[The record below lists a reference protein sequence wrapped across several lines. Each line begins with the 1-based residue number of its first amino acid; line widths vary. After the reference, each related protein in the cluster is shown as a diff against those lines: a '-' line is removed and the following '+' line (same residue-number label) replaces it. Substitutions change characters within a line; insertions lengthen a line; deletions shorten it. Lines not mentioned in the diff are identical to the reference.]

1 MAGRFQRS
9 SVFITGASSGIGEA
23 LARAFALEGARL
35 ALAARRLERLESV
48 RQELMPAAAE
58 VLAVPCDVTSRPSLD
73 AAVAQTAE
81 AFGGIDV
88 AVANAGF
95 GVTGFFQDLSTA
107 DFRRQF
113 ETNVFGLLDTVYAV
127 LPHLR
132 ASKGR
137 LALISS
143 VSGRVGSPGSS
154 PYVASKF
161 AVTGLAASIYYDLRA
176 DGVSVTCI
184 EPGFVES
191 KIRMTDNAGRFHED
205 WNDPVP
211 PWLVVP
217 RDRAARAI
225 VSAIYKRKPE
235 AVITGHGKLAVWSA
249 RHFPRTV
256 RFIQRQA
263 VQRMPGNLL
272 AGPTR
277 KKP

>member
-1 MAGRFQRS
+1 MAGRFQGS

-127 LPHLR
+127 LPHVR

-143 VSGRVGSPGSS
+143 VSGRVGSPASS

-191 KIRMTDNAGRFHED
+191 EIRMTDNAGRFHED

>member
-1 MAGRFQRS
+1 MAGRFQGS

-127 LPHLR
+127 LPHVR

-143 VSGRVGSPGSS
+143 VSGRVGSPASS

-161 AVTGLAASIYYDLRA
+161 AVTGLAESIYYDLRA

-272 AGPTR
+272 AGSTR

>member
-1 MAGRFQRS
+1 MAGRFQGS

-48 RQELMPAAAE
+48 RQELIPAAAE

-127 LPHLR
+127 LPHVR

-161 AVTGLAASIYYDLRA
+161 AVTGLAESIYYDLRA

>member
-127 LPHLR
+127 LPHVR

-161 AVTGLAASIYYDLRA
+161 AVTGLAESIYYDLRA

>member
-127 LPHLR
+127 LPHVR

-143 VSGRVGSPGSS
+143 VSGRVGSPASS

-161 AVTGLAASIYYDLRA
+161 AVTGLAESIYYDLRA

-272 AGPTR
+272 AGSTR

>member
-127 LPHLR
+127 LPHVR

-143 VSGRVGSPGSS
+143 VSGRVGSPASS

-161 AVTGLAASIYYDLRA
+161 AVTGLAESIYYDLRA

-191 KIRMTDNAGRFHED
+191 EIRMTDNAGRFHED

>member
-1 MAGRFQRS
+1 MAGRFQGS

-48 RQELMPAAAE
+48 RQELIPAAAE

-127 LPHLR
+127 LPHVR

-143 VSGRVGSPGSS
+143 VSGRVGSPASS

-161 AVTGLAASIYYDLRA
+161 AVTGLAESIYYDLRA

-191 KIRMTDNAGRFHED
+191 EIRMTDNAGRFHED

>member
-1 MAGRFQRS
+1 MAGRFQGS

-127 LPHLR
+127 LPHVR

-143 VSGRVGSPGSS
+143 VSGRVGSPASS

-161 AVTGLAASIYYDLRA
+161 AVTGLAESIYYDLRA

-191 KIRMTDNAGRFHED
+191 EIRMTDNAGRFHED

>member
-1 MAGRFQRS
+1 MAGRFQGS

-48 RQELMPAAAE
+48 RQELIPAAAE

-127 LPHLR
+127 LPHVR

-143 VSGRVGSPGSS
+143 VSGRVGSPASS

-161 AVTGLAASIYYDLRA
+161 AVTGLAESIYYDLRA

-272 AGPTR
+272 AGSTR

>member
-1 MAGRFQRS
+1 MAGRFQGS

-48 RQELMPAAAE
+48 RQELIPAAAE

-127 LPHLR
+127 LPHVR

-143 VSGRVGSPGSS
+143 VSGRVGSPASS

-161 AVTGLAASIYYDLRA
+161 AVTGLAESIYYDLRA

>member
-143 VSGRVGSPGSS
+143 VSGRVGSPASS

-161 AVTGLAASIYYDLRA
+161 AVTGLAESIYYDLRA

>member
-127 LPHLR
+127 LPHVR

-272 AGPTR
+272 AGSTR

>member
-272 AGPTR
+272 AGSTR

>member
-127 LPHLR
+127 LPHVR

-161 AVTGLAASIYYDLRA
+161 AVTGLAESIYYDLRA

-272 AGPTR
+272 AGSTR

>member
-1 MAGRFQRS
+1 MAGRFQGS

-127 LPHLR
+127 LPHVR

-143 VSGRVGSPGSS
+143 VSGRVGSPASS

>member
-1 MAGRFQRS
+1 MAGRFQGS

-127 LPHLR
+127 LPHVR

-191 KIRMTDNAGRFHED
+191 EIRMTDNAGRFHED

>member
-1 MAGRFQRS
+1 MAGRFQGS

-48 RQELMPAAAE
+48 RQELIPAAAE

-127 LPHLR
+127 LPHVR

-143 VSGRVGSPGSS
+143 VSRRVGSPASS

-161 AVTGLAASIYYDLRA
+161 AVTGLAESIYYDLRA

>member
-1 MAGRFQRS
+1 MAGRFQGS

-113 ETNVFGLLDTVYAV
+113 DTNVFGLLDTVYAV

-272 AGPTR
+272 AGSTR

>member
-1 MAGRFQRS
+1 MAGRFQGS

-127 LPHLR
+127 LPHVR

>member
-1 MAGRFQRS
+1 MAGRFQGS

-35 ALAARRLERLESV
+35 ALAARRLERLASG
-48 RQELMPAAAE
+48 RQERIPAAAE

-113 ETNVFGLLDTVYAV
+113 ETNVFGLLDTVYAL
-127 LPHLR
+127 LPHVL

-272 AGPTR
+272 AGSTR

>member
-1 MAGRFQRS
+1 MAGRFQGS

-127 LPHLR
+127 LPHVR

-161 AVTGLAASIYYDLRA
+161 AVTGLAESIYYDLRA

>member
-1 MAGRFQRS
+1 MAGRFQGS

-127 LPHLR
+127 LPHVR

-143 VSGRVGSPGSS
+143 VSGRVGSPASS

-161 AVTGLAASIYYDLRA
+161 AVTGLAESIYYDLRA

-263 VQRMPGNLL
+263 VQRMPGEQV

>member
-1 MAGRFQRS
+1 MAGRFQGS

-113 ETNVFGLLDTVYAV
+113 DTNVFGLLDTVYAV

>member
-1 MAGRFQRS
+1 MAGRFQGS

>member
-1 MAGRFQRS
+1 MAGRFQGS

-48 RQELMPAAAE
+48 RQELIPAAAE

-127 LPHLR
+127 LPHVR

-143 VSGRVGSPGSS
+143 VSGRVGSPASS

-191 KIRMTDNAGRFHED
+191 EIRMTDNAGRFHED

>member
-1 MAGRFQRS
+1 
-9 SVFITGASSGIGEA
+9 VFITGASSGIGEA

-127 LPHLR
+127 LPHVR

-143 VSGRVGSPGSS
+143 VSGRVGSPASS

-161 AVTGLAASIYYDLRA
+161 AVTGLAASINYDLRA

>member
-1 MAGRFQRS
+1 MAGRFQGS

-127 LPHLR
+127 LPHVR
-132 ASKGR
+132 ASKGDR
-137 LALISS
+137 KS
-143 VSGRVGSPGSS
+143 VV
-154 PYVASKF
+154 
-161 AVTGLAASIYYDLRA
+161 
-176 DGVSVTCI
+176 
-184 EPGFVES
+184 
-191 KIRMTDNAGRFHED
+191 
-205 WNDPVP
+205 
-211 PWLVVP
+211 
-217 RDRAARAI
+217 
-225 VSAIYKRKPE
+225 
-235 AVITGHGKLAVWSA
+235 
-249 RHFPRTV
+249 
-256 RFIQRQA
+256 
-263 VQRMPGNLL
+263 
-272 AGPTR
+272 
-277 KKP
+277 

>member
-1 MAGRFQRS
+1 MAGRFQGS

-127 LPHLR
+127 LPHVR

-161 AVTGLAASIYYDLRA
+161 AVTGLAESIYYDLRA

-272 AGPTR
+272 AGSTR

>member
-1 MAGRFQRS
+1 MAGRFQGR

-23 LARAFALEGARL
+23 LAHAFAFEGARL
-35 ALAARRLERLESV
+35 ALAARTLERLESI
-48 RQELMPAAAE
+48 RQELNPTGAE
-58 VLAVPCDVTSRPSLD
+58 VLALKCDVTRPDSLED
-73 AAVAQTAE
+73 AVAKTVE

-95 GVTGFFQDLSTA
+95 GVTGVFQNLNTA

-113 ETNVFGLLDTVYAV
+113 ETNVFGLLDTIYAV

-132 ASKGR
+132 ASRGR

-143 VSGRVGSPGSS
+143 VSGRVGSPGST
-154 PYVASKF
+154 PYAASKF
-161 AVTGLAASIYYDLRA
+161 AVTGLAESIYYDLRA
-176 DGVSVTCI
+176 DGISVTCI

-217 RDRAARAI
+217 RDRAARAM

-235 AVITGHGKLAVWSA
+235 AVITGHGKLAVWTV

-263 VQRMPGNLL
+263 ARRMPGHLP
-272 AGPTR
+272 AGPKH

>member
-48 RQELMPAAAE
+48 RQELIPAAAE

-127 LPHLR
+127 LPHVR

-143 VSGRVGSPGSS
+143 VSGRVGSPASS

-161 AVTGLAASIYYDLRA
+161 AVTGLAESIYYDLRA

>member
-1 MAGRFQRS
+1 MAGRFQGS

-127 LPHLR
+127 LPHVR

-143 VSGRVGSPGSS
+143 VSGRVGSPASS

-272 AGPTR
+272 AGSTR

>member
-1 MAGRFQRS
+1 MAGRFQGS

-127 LPHLR
+127 LPHVR

-272 AGPTR
+272 AGSTR

>member
-143 VSGRVGSPGSS
+143 VSGRVGSPASS

-161 AVTGLAASIYYDLRA
+161 AVTGLAESIYYDLRA

-272 AGPTR
+272 AGSTR